1 MTGKRVVL
9 IYRPE
14 ACDHPPHKTVHHTD
28 PFDGIEIL
36 GIVDTDEE
44 ADDLIDGMRAHATLL
59 QYSTWAFHIHP
70 ITETIAGA
78 A

>member
-1 MTGKRVVL
+1 MIGKRVVL

-14 ACDHPPHKTVHHTD
+14 ACDHPPLTTPHHND

-44 ADDLIDGMRAHATLL
+44 ADELIDKTRQHVSLL
-59 QYSTWAFHIHP
+59 QFTTWAFHIDP
-70 ITETIAGA
+70 ITEATEA